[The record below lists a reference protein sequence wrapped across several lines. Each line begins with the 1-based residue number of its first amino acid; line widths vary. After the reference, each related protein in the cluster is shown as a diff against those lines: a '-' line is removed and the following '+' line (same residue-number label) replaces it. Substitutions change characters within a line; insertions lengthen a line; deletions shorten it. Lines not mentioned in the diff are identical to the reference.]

1 MITNYSLFKFKIFLN
16 EICCY
21 TALYISPTE
30 LHSAEYE
37 VFIHYYSQIVTSLS
51 AVALSPY
58 FVKEKIIS
66 TADQSLIFSTPVQTT
81 AASLL
86 LSKISSALKAGIN
99 ESFYKFLDITEQY
112 GSIDSKNVITAIRK
126 KLKAENKGMD
136 MVDFHISGHVYLA
149 N

>member
-1 MITNYSLFKFKIFLN
+1 MHIATTCCLF
-16 EICCY
+16 
-21 TALYISPTE
+21 SPTE
-30 LHSAEYE
+30 HHSVEYE

-66 TADQSLIFSTPVQTT
+66 TADQSLIFSTPVQII

-112 GSIDSKNVITAIRK
+112 GNIDSKNVITAMRE
-126 KLKAENKGMD
+126 KLKAQGKGIGN
-136 MVDFHISGHVYLA
+136 VHTHT
-149 N
+149 

>member
-1 MITNYSLFKFKIFLN
+1 MF
-16 EICCY
+16 
-21 TALYISPTE
+21 
-30 LHSAEYE
+30 
-37 VFIHYYSQIVTSLS
+37 VQYYSQIVTSLS

-58 FVKEKIIS
+58 FVKEKIVS

-136 MVDFHISGHVYLA
+136 MVDFNIPGHMHVSS
-149 N
+149 

>member
-1 MITNYSLFKFKIFLN
+1 MKFV
-16 EICCY
+16 Y

-30 LHSAEYE
+30 LHSTEYE

-66 TADQSLIFSTPVQTT
+66 TADQSLIFNTPVQTT

-136 MVDFHISGHVYLA
+136 MVDFHIPGHMHVSS
-149 N
+149 